1 MNNFVF
7 WLASLA
13 ALAVAFVALP
23 GMRIIIAAL
32 MVPYFAVA
40 AWGIFD
46 LRSNYFVR
54 AYTRSNG
61 EIKRISLTFDDGPDQ
76 AITGDI
82 LHLLAQFGLRATF
95 FVVGEKAKLLPDIVR
110 RAYKEG
116 HVIACHDLSHSMS
129 SNFRFS
135 AAMVRDI
142 SESQNIIKNIIGI
155 KMLLYRPPVGLA
167 NPHLGTAI
175 EVCGMKCI
183 GWNRTCRDAGNRRI
197 KNIKKIS
204 RLGIT
209 GGDVI
214 LLHDCLPVPEYKAEV
229 LQQLELLFERIK
241 KENFEPVTVDELF
254 EIDAYLKD

>member
-13 ALAVAFVALP
+13 CLAVAFVALP

>member
-13 ALAVAFVALP
+13 GLAVAFVALP
-23 GMRIIIAAL
+23 GLRLIIGLL
-32 MVPYFAVA
+32 MIPYVAVA
-40 AWGIFD
+40 LWGIFD

-61 EIKRISLTFDDGPDQ
+61 EIKRIAITFDDGPDQ
-76 AITGDI
+76 AITADI
-82 LHLLAQFGLRATF
+82 LFLLAQFGLRATF
-95 FVVGEKAKLLPDIVR
+95 FVVGEKAKALPDLVK
-110 RAYKEG
+110 RACNEG
-116 HVIACHDLSHSMS
+116 HVIACHDLHHGTS

-142 SESQNIIKNIIGI
+142 SESQKIVKDIIGK

-167 NPHLGTAI
+167 NPHLGTALD
-175 EVCGMKCI
+175 VCGMKCI
-183 GWNRTCRDAGNRRI
+183 GWNRSCRDAGNRRI
-197 KNIKKIS
+197 NNIKKIS
-204 RLGIT
+204 NLDIN

-214 LLHDCLPVPEYKAEV
+214 LLHDCLPVAEYKDEI
-229 LQQLELLFERIK
+229 LKQLELLFERIK

-254 EIDAYLKD
+254 EIDAYYKE

>member
-23 GMRIIIAAL
+23 GMRLIIALL
-32 MVPYFAVA
+32 MIPYIAVA

-54 AYTRSNG
+54 AYIRSNG
-61 EIKRISLTFDDGPDQ
+61 EIKRISLTFDDGPDR

-82 LHLLAQFGLRATF
+82 LHLLAKFGIRATF
-95 FVVGEKAKLLPDIVR
+95 FVVGEKAKALPDTVR

-116 HVIACHDLSHSMS
+116 HVIACHDLSHGIS

-142 SESQNIIKNIIGI
+142 SASQNIVKNIMGK

-167 NPHLGTAI
+167 NPHLGTAL

-197 KNIKKIS
+197 NNIKKIS
-204 RLGIT
+204 KLDIN
-209 GGDVI
+209 GGDVV
-214 LLHDCLPVPEYKAEV
+214 LLHDCLPVPEYKDEI
-229 LQQLELLFERIK
+229 LKQLEMLFERIK

-254 EIDAYLKD
+254 EIDAYYKE